1 MNSSIIIGMSVV
13 LLLFIWTWIGLVI
26 FNCLGLDKNIEKL
39 NRITN
44 RLPEEER
51 ALQEYK
57 DLRAIERAKVSS
69 AKWLLFFFM
78 LFLFATIC
86 VAPWWP
92 PLYELFGGKLLS
104 QYTTF
109 ALALLAFF
117 FLPTYVG
124 LSLAGSNK
132 KDKSEKIEK
141 IAKRE
146 KTIPEEAAVKAA

>member
-1 MNSSIIIGMSVV
+1 MNSSIVIGLSVV
-13 LLLFIWTWIGLVI
+13 LLLFIWSWIGLVI
-26 FNCLGLDKNIEKL
+26 FNRLSLDKQIEKL

-44 RLPEEER
+44 PLPEEER
-51 ALQEYK
+51 ALREFK

-69 AKWLLFFFM
+69 AKWMLALFM

-86 VAPWWP
+86 VAPWWN
-92 PLYELFGGKLLS
+92 PLYELFGGRILS

-109 ALALLAFF
+109 ALVLLAFF

-132 KDKSEKIEK
+132 KDKAEKP
-141 IAKRE
+141 AQ
-146 KTIPEEAAVKAA
+146 EAEVTRKSA